1 MTVRETSITMNS
13 QIVGSS
19 IVVAARDQVSCDLAG
34 EVAILDMKSGVYY
47 GLNAVGARIWNLIQ
61 EPTPLDAICATI
73 LEEYDVEADQ
83 CASDVLTLLQAL
95 LANRLVEVRNESA
108 P

>member
-1 MTVRETSITMNS
+1 MNS
-13 QIVGSS
+13 QIARGS
-19 IVVAARDQVSCDLAG
+19 IVVAARGQVSCDLAG
-34 EVAILDMKSGVYY
+34 EVAILDMKSGIYY

-61 EPTPLDAICATI
+61 EPQLVDAICATI

-83 CASDVLTLLQAL
+83 SARDILTLLQAL
-95 LANRLVEVRNESA
+95 LANGLVEVRNETA

>member
-1 MTVRETSITMNS
+1 MNS

-19 IVVAARDQVSCDLAG
+19 IVVAVRDQVSCDLAG
-34 EVAILDMKSGVYY
+34 EVAILDMKSGIYL

-61 EPTPLDAICATI
+61 EPKLVDTICETI

-83 CASDVLTLLQAL
+83 CQRDILTLLQAL
-95 LANRLVEVRNESA
+95 LANGLVEVRNETAPWILASA
-108 P
+108 SFV

>member
-1 MTVRETSITMNS
+1 MNS
-13 QIVGSS
+13 QIIGSS

-34 EVAILDMKSGVYY
+34 EAAILDVKSGIYY

-61 EPTPLDAICATI
+61 APKSADEVCQTI

-83 CASDVLTLLQAL
+83 CAHDILTLLQAL
-95 LANRLVEVRNESA
+95 IANGLVEVCNETA

>member
-1 MTVRETSITMNS
+1 MNS
-13 QIVGSS
+13 QLVGSS
-19 IVVAARDQVSCDLAG
+19 IVVAARDQVSCDLAA
-34 EVAILDMKSGVYY
+34 EAAILDVKSGIYY

-61 EPTPLDAICATI
+61 EPKLVATICETI

-83 CASDVLTLLQAL
+83 CARDILTLLQAL
-95 LANRLVEVRNESA
+95 IAQGLVEVCNETA